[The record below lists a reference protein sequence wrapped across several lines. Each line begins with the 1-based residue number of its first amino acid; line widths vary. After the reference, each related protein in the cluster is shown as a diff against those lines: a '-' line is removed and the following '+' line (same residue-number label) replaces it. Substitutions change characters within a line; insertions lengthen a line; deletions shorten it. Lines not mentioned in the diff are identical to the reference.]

1 MAPNPDWLTALDAVA
16 AESSFSGLIGI
27 DRPGRPPVDR
37 AIGLADRRW
46 QVPVR
51 PDSILAIASGTKG
64 FTALTV
70 MSLVTD
76 GTLSLDAT
84 ARSLLGADLPHVAD
98 DVTIRHLLG
107 HRSGIGDYL
116 DESEL
121 DVADYVLPEP
131 GHRYLDAEDYLPSL
145 DGHPTV
151 FPADERFA
159 YNNGAFV
166 LAAILAERAAG
177 VPYHQLVHDRV
188 IAPAGMVDTT
198 FQRSDAP
205 QPRTATGYLEADG
218 LRTNVLHMPLRGV
231 GDGGLFSTL
240 ADMRSFWAALLAGR
254 IVPPRRPRRDDR
266 APQRVTGRRPP
277 IRPRV
282 LAAGRRRRD
291 PARGLR
297 RGHLVPLD
305 VPAIDGR
312 GRDGDLQLD
321 RRHLADRPLPARG
334 RHRRLTR
341 DRAPDVAR
349 FRRACAPG

>member
-1 MAPNPDWLTALDAVA
+1 MTANPDWLTGLDSIA
-16 AESSFSGLIGI
+16 AEASFSGLIGI

-37 AIGLADRRW
+37 AVGLADRRW

-70 MSLVTD
+70 MSLVAD
-76 GTLSLDAT
+76 GTLSLDTT
-84 ARSLLGADLPHVAD
+84 ARSLLGTDLPHVAD
-98 DVTIRHLLG
+98 DVTLRHLLG

-121 DVADYVLPEP
+121 DVTDHVMPEP
-131 GHRYLDAEDYLPSL
+131 VHRYLDAEDYLATL

-188 IAPAGMVDTT
+188 IAPAAMVDTA

-205 QPRTATGYLEADG
+205 QPRTATGYLAADG
-218 LRTNVLHMPLRGV
+218 LVTNQLHVPLRGV

-240 ADMRSFWAALLAGR
+240 ADVRSFWAALLAGR
-254 IVPPRRPRRDDR
+254 IVPPDVLAEMIQPRSEPPDDDR
-266 APQRVTGRRPP
+266 RY
-277 IRPRV
+277 
-282 LAAGRRRRD
+282 
-291 PARGLR
+291 GL
-297 RGHLVPLD
+297 GFW
-305 VPAIDGR
+305 
-312 GRDGDLQLD
+312 
-321 RRHLADRPLPARG
+321 LPAGGDAIQLEGYDAGISFLSTCRPSTG
-334 RHRRLTR
+334 AVETVISNWT
-341 DRAPDVAR
+341 DGIWPIVR
-349 FRRACAPG
+349 FLREVDTAE